1 MKEKKNKDIESMEI
15 IVRDSTAVAP
25 PTTETFEKWVKA
37 RVVDDAPE
45 LYGLLT
51 RAIKTNLESD
61 APSIKVMELTAE
73 IMGIRANSGISIINN
88 NNNVSGGVTVNN
100 GGITLE
106 DIIKRNAKRRS
117 DERDTSPKVD
127 KVEFIDAE
135 EV

>member
-25 PTTETFEKWVKA
+25 PSAETFDKWVKA

-45 LYGLLT
+45 LYSLLT
-51 RAIKTNLESD
+51 RAIKANLESD
-61 APSIKVMELTAE
+61 SPSVKVMELTAE
-73 IMGIRANSGISIINN
+73 MMGLRASSAISIVNN

-106 DIIKRNAKRRS
+106 DIIKRNAKRRNE
-117 DERDTSPKVD
+117 ERDTAPKVD

>member
-1 MKEKKNKDIESMEI
+1 MKDKQNNIESMEI
-15 IVRDSTAVAP
+15 LVRDNSAVAP
-25 PTTETFEKWVKA
+25 PTTDTFEKWVKA

-51 RAIKTNLESD
+51 RAIKANLEGES
-61 APSIKVMELTAE
+61 PSVKVMELTAE
-73 IMGIRANSGISIINN
+73 MMGLRANSGISIINN
-88 NNNVSGGVTVNN
+88 NNNVGGVTVNN

-117 DERDTSPKVD
+117 DERESANVSN
-127 KVEFIDAE
+127 VEFIDVE